1 MDVPSSVK
9 KERQPSMME
18 TDSLHPNDV
27 YYMISINC
35 KYKRPIRE
43 LQQEIR
49 LINETRRKIEIKFAQ
64 LKRDLKEI
72 KIKIYKPVKGDA
84 IDELFAEKMNKAQLS
99 LTIKRISSGK
109 YLFGSK
115 TISAKIVNGRLL
127 IRVGGGYLNFEE
139 FIRQYAPSELVKL
152 NATESLNQSFNSHRK
167 NRMSMDD
174 FKKLKVDISA

>member
-1 MDVPSSVK
+1 M
-9 KERQPSMME
+9 
-18 TDSLHPNDV
+18 
-27 YYMISINC
+27 
-35 KYKRPIRE
+35 
-43 LQQEIR
+43 
-49 LINETRRKIEIKFAQ
+49 
-64 LKRDLKEI
+64 
-72 KIKIYKPVKGDA
+72 
-84 IDELFAEKMNKAQLS
+84 
-99 LTIKRISSGK
+99 TIKRISTGK

-152 NATESLNQSFNSHRK
+152 NATESINQSFNSHRK